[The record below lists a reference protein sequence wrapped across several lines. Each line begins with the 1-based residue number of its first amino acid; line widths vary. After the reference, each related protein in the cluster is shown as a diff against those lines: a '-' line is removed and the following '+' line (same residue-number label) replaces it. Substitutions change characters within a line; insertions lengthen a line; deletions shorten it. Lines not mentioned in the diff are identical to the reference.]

1 MPNEVELEGTPGR
14 YRRHLRVMSNIIKH
28 RLMSD
33 SLLSAEAAW
42 AMIFFIVVVM
52 VVLIFCCAVPFYR
65 ALEKRYHHWDDIEHD
80 PRYTRD
86 T

>member
-1 MPNEVELEGTPGR
+1 MRG
-14 YRRHLRVMSNIIKH
+14 LRVSTGAIFELCPTSSNFAY
-28 RLMSD
+28 MSD
-33 SLLSAEAAW
+33 SLISAEAAW
-42 AMIFFIVVVM
+42 AMIFFIVVVL

>member
-1 MPNEVELEGTPGR
+1 
-14 YRRHLRVMSNIIKH
+14 
-28 RLMSD
+28 MSD
-33 SLLSAEAAW
+33 SLRAAEAAW
-42 AMIFFIVVVM
+42 AMIFFIVVVL